1 MDNFKKY
8 LPSKKFITIL
18 LLIIVF
24 IVLFF
29 AIRGTISFF
38 KNKKGGDNNGEAI
51 KMTVGG
57 LIQKDGNNNGI
68 ADWEE
73 YLWGLDPYKN
83 GPENKEFILAKKKTL
98 EQNGVISIADDSK
111 QITDN
116 EILSREF
123 FATIISLQQTGEIS
137 QESLDS
143 VAQAVGQRIEAT
155 PIPDIYRSDML
166 TIQNDSAA
174 ANQKY
179 HEALSDLIN
188 SYENADIG
196 SELILVAQ
204 GLNTKDPQALYAAK
218 TVALAYRSFGNDLI
232 KIAVP
237 RSLTQ
242 THLSLAN
249 NYEKTAQSI
258 EGLTKMLNDPIAG
271 MSSIINYKKYS
282 DMIAVDL
289 EKLSKILQ

>member
-1 MDNFKKY
+1 MDNLKKY

-29 AIRGTISFF
+29 AIRGTLSFF
-38 KNKKGGDNNGEAI
+38 KNKKAGNNNGEPT
-51 KMTVGG
+51 KMTIGG

-73 YLWGLDPYKN
+73 YLWGLDPNKN

-98 EQNGVISIADDSK
+98 EQNGVISIEDDSK

-116 EILSREF
+116 EVLSREF

-179 HEALSDLIN
+179 HEDLSDLIN

-232 KIAVP
+232 KITVP

-258 EGLTKMLNDPIAG
+258 EGLTKMLNDPIVG

-282 DMIAVDL
+282 DMIAADL